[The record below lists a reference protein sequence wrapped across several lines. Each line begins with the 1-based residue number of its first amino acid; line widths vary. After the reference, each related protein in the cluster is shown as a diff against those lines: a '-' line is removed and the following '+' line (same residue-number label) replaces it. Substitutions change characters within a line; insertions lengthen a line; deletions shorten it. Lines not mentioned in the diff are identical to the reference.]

1 MKAVNIVIPP
11 TLTIL
16 APDEIKAIAFNAI
29 QGRVGKDVLA
39 VVLSSRL
46 DTKRK
51 INNAI
56 AGLSTHDL
64 TEFYLALQQA
74 GVEIDYTRTYFLLT
88 ESYRSILT
96 VKQ

>member
-11 TLTIL
+11 TLTVL

-39 VVLSSRL
+39 VVLASRL

-56 AGLSTHDL
+56 ASLSTQDL

-74 GVEIDYTRTYFLLT
+74 GVEIDYTRAYFLLT
-88 ESYRSILT
+88 ESYRGILT

>member
-11 TLTIL
+11 TLTVL

-39 VVLSSRL
+39 VVLSGRL

-56 AGLSTHDL
+56 ASLSTQDL

-74 GVEIDYTRTYFLLT
+74 GVGIDYTRTYFLLT